1 MTIIGW
7 SIILLLGLSI
17 TNAIAAGIKPLEKL
31 GFSMPVGIGVATIL
45 MMIFELLGLP
55 LNNTS
60 LLLGSL
66 VVLTVVFAAFAI
78 VKNKDSLN
86 PLTGLKSINWKQTLL
101 PINFGWLVLMGC
113 IAVVVYANVSKTL
126 FWPVFIHD
134 SVNGYDFLARVILAE
149 GSFNNSIF
157 DPAYPLYSPRTVY
170 PPLAPLSFSISYL
183 LGHDSAKIVTAIFYV
198 ANTLVF
204 YSMLKRYSS
213 HLAAAL
219 FSLLFI
225 ITPEFVAFSAL
236 SSPNPICTFYCAMG
250 MLSLYVWFREG
261 KTAYFNI
268 GTLSIL
274 LALWT
279 RSEALIF
286 FAGGGFLVLLKSWQN
301 RSFWKL
307 VVYSISG
314 ISVFMFWQLYLHY
327 ELQVESPDDIIKHL
341 YWDGEKLDRMMDRVW
356 KVTFNTQFYG
366 MLVYLFLAVVVVNLY
381 FTIKQ
386 CKGLVLL
393 SAIFLPWLAYIFI
406 YYQLDTTYLPDGA
419 AWIESG
425 YKRGLFYFFPLM
437 LFYCANNPIAD
448 KLFNQWLKL

>member
-1 MTIIGW
+1 MILVGW
-7 SIILLLGLSI
+7 SVIFLTGLSI
-17 TNAIAAGIKPLEKL
+17 TNSIAFGIKPLEKL
-31 GFSMPVGIGVATIL
+31 GFSIPVGIGVATLL
-45 MMIFELLGLP
+45 MMVFELFGLP
-55 LNNTS
+55 LNNTP

-66 VVLTVVFAAFAI
+66 GVLAI
-78 VKNKDSLN
+78 GFGILAYIKNKDNLN
-86 PLTGLKSINWKQTLL
+86 LLADLKSVDWKRSLL
-101 PINFGWLVLMGC
+101 PINLGWLVLMAA
-113 IAVVVYANVSKTL
+113 IAVVVYSNITKTL

-134 SVNGYDFLARVILAE
+134 SVNGYDFLARVIMKE

-198 ANTLVF
+198 SNTLVF

-236 SSPNPICTFYCAMG
+236 SSPNPICTFYSAMG
-250 MLSLYVWFREG
+250 MLSLYVWYKENN
-261 KTAYFNI
+261 TAYFNI
-268 GTLSIL
+268 GMLSIM

-286 FAGGGFLVLLKSWQN
+286 FAGGGFLVLLNAWQT
-301 RSFWKL
+301 RSIKRLAF
-307 VVYSISG
+307 YG
-314 ISVFMFWQLYLHY
+314 ITGVSVFMFWQLYLRHG
-327 ELQVESPDDIIKHL
+327 LQVENPDNIIKHL
-341 YWDGEKLDRMMDRVW
+341 YWDGPKLDRMMDRVW

-366 MLVYLFLAVVVVNLY
+366 ILVYLFLAMVAVNAY

-386 CKGLVLL
+386 RKGLVLL
-393 SAIFLPWLAYIFI
+393 SIIFLPWLAYMVI

-419 AWIESG
+419 VWIESG

-448 KLFNQWLKL
+448 KVFNKWLRL